1 MVGAAS
7 GHRDSAGVWM
17 SADQPGYYDN
27 RGRWHAGATSGYY
40 DGQGRWI
47 AKPSNSNGPVSGM
60 PREVRARAVWLDSY
74 IRSANR
80 EGTLNRAET
89 NRAMRDLNNIRRSER
104 MMRRNRDGELS
115 VRDEAAINVR
125 LDRLS
130 GQLRIATV
138 ADARNY

>member
-7 GHRDSAGVWM
+7 GHLDRAGVWM

-27 RGRWHAGATSGYY
+27 RGRWHAGVVSGYY

-47 AKPSNSNGPVSGM
+47 ARSTNRDEPVSNM
-60 PREVRARAVWLDSY
+60 PREARARVIWLERY
-74 IRSANR
+74 IRSAYG
-80 EGTLNRAET
+80 EGTLNRAQS
-89 NRAMRDLNNIRRSER
+89 NRAMRDLNDIRRSER
-104 MMRRNRDGELS
+104 FMRRNRDGELS
-115 VRDEAAINVR
+115 IRDEAALNVR

-138 ADARNY
+138 ADGRNY